1 MGGKAYICGVYKRCV
16 SEGVIPDIEDEYV
29 DFLNDSWNLEV
40 TKKFC
45 PDSERFAPAEQ
56 LR

>member
-29 DFLNDSWNLEV
+29 DF
-40 TKKFC
+40 
-45 PDSERFAPAEQ
+45 
-56 LR
+56 